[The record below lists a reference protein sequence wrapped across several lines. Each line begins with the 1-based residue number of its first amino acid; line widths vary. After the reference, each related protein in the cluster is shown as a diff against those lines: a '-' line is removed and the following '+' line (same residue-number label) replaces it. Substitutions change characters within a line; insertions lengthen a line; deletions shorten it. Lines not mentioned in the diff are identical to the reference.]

1 MNIEK
6 MREDF
11 EFWYAE
17 LVGLDASDIAD
28 WRRGDGYQNSYERCA
43 LSWTAWQA
51 SRQSLV
57 IELPSLREV
66 IYGRR
71 DNENDSGFNSAID
84 LCAKAVESAG
94 VKCEVKS

>member
-6 MREDF
+6 IRE
-11 EFWYAE
+11 EFQAAFLKRFGFGRITAACNPDAQQMLEAAE
-17 LVGLDASDIAD
+17 
-28 WRRGDGYQNSYERCA
+28 W
-43 LSWTAWQA
+43 AWQA

-84 LCAKAVESAG
+84 LCAKAIESAG